1 MKNQIN
7 NSVNLGDLGPIYA
20 GNRASYLQ
28 QDNETGDIVVPV
40 VNWSN
45 LYSLIHNK
53 SYNTVTEY
61 KMSMQ
66 KIHKR
71 RNSMIEKGDLLF
83 SSMPSK
89 TGNNIIYVNRT
100 LDKTILCG
108 DNIYIFKNNSEYSSE
123 YIYMVLNSGLY
134 NKYLKHIGIA
144 NNHKLGI
151 NNLLELEI
159 PILDNADE
167 LTAEYYKISE
177 AKMEVIEK
185 ENNFNNKIY
194 ELAKQAIAF

>member
-1 MKNQIN
+1 MKNQIKK
-7 NSVNLGDLGPIYA
+7 SVNLGDLGPIYA

-28 QDNETGDIVVPV
+28 QDNETGDTVVSV

-45 LYSLIHNK
+45 LYSLIHYKN
-53 SYNTVTEY
+53 YNAVTEY

-66 KIHKR
+66 KLHKR
-71 RNSMIEKGDLLF
+71 RNSIIEKGDLLF

-89 TGNNIIYVNRT
+89 AGNNIIYVSRA

-123 YIYMVLNSGLY
+123 YIYMILNSGLY
-134 NKYLKHIGIA
+134 NKYLKHIDIG

-159 PILDNADE
+159 PVLDNADK
-167 LTAEYYKISE
+167 LTDEYYKITE
-177 AKMEVIEK
+177 AKMEIIEQ

-194 ELAKQAIAF
+194 ELAKQALAF